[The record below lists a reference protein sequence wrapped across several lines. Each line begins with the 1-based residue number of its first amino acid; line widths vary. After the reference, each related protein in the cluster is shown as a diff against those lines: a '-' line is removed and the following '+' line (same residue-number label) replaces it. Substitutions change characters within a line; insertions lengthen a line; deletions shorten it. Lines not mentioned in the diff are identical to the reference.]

1 MPYGYGASKRYA
13 RSMKLKHFVKSAVR
27 GVKSFI
33 VNKAVGNINPS
44 SLVSS
49 FVQGKTINVGN
60 TSGINKMLKKSPF
73 EINSDSFL
81 ISNSISLILADS
93 K

>member
-33 VNKAVGNINPS
+33 VNKAVGNISPS
-44 SLVSS
+44 SLVSNFGS
-49 FVQGKTINVGN
+49 SHIATKNIQPIK
-60 TSGINKMLKKSPF
+60 
-73 EINSDSFL
+73 
-81 ISNSISLILADS
+81 
-93 K
+93 